1 MERIYTCSCLLEQMI
16 GMTYHKIEDL
26 VDTMEIF
33 SLTNEHII
41 FAFQEKCLYLFC
53 TDLALFARR
62 FCRSDF
68 CCLRRNDIDDLS
80 CLQNIEIGSNL
91 CYNCLYVF
99 SEILRKILI
108 EKK

>member
-1 MERIYTCSCLLEQMI
+1 MI
-16 GMTYHKIEDL
+16 GMSFHQIEDL
-26 VDTMEIF
+26 IDTMEIF
-33 SLTNEHII
+33 SLIDKYII

-62 FCRSDF
+62 FSRTDF

-80 CLQNIEIGSNL
+80 CLQTIEMGSGL
-91 CYNCLYVF
+91 CYNCVCVF

-108 EKK
+108 ERK